1 MVKEKTGLRAVFY
14 ARVSTQEEQQLKALP
29 KQIEECKDCIK
40 RNGWILVDQYV
51 DEGKSGTRTDGRKEY
66 KRLYADMLEGKFDV
80 IVIKSQDRLMRNTLD
95 WYLFLDRLVN
105 YDLKLYMYLEN
116 TFYKT
121 EDKFITG
128 IKAQMAEEYSR
139 DLSKKI
145 NNSTQGRIEKAKRGE
160 KISAM
165 GNSQMYGYRI
175 VNGKWVIEPEEA
187 AVVKKMYELYLEL
200 HSIRKVRD
208 ALNEQGYRNKAGK
221 LFTEEIVGRVIK
233 NEKHKGWAILNRYH
247 RNFDKHKIIEN
258 PEEEW
263 VIVKDDHEPIVPEE
277 IWDAVNNEI
286 QSHRNEGNNK
296 GRGKRIGTEPLSGKM
311 FCGCCGKVMWK
322 HQNKGS
328 YKTKDGR
335 KNMYKV
341 YSQWYC
347 SGKMGRGELAC
358 EDPATISGVQLNKY
372 MLTLADCFL
381 DYSTVEY
388 SKSLLKKRSLSWL
401 RDLKAQLLAPNNNV
415 EIEAEIV
422 KLEAKKNKLID
433 LYTDELITKAD
444 FVVKSKELDSKL
456 EEKKALIVPVE
467 ENPDIKAIDD
477 TIANIDAEIE
487 ALYADEAMVKEKKL
501 QFIQEHIKKIV
512 VLSNRD
518 VFIMLDK
525 IAGAILFIDK
535 GKAGIQIVTTEEDIP
550 EELSEVGIEE
560 NEIVP
565 FDRESMPLT
574 HGRIFAERYSQ
585 KERLAG

>member
-1 MVKEKTGLRAVFY
+1 MVKENTGLKAVFY

-40 RNGWILVDQYV
+40 RNGWTLVDQYV

-66 KRLYADMLEGKFDV
+66 KRLYTDMLEGKFDV

-139 DLSKKI
+139 DLSKKL
-145 NNSTQGRIEKAKRGE
+145 NNSNQRRIEKAKRGE
-160 KISAM
+160 EISAM

-175 VNGKWVIEPEEA
+175 ANGKWVVEPEEA

-208 ALNEQGYRNKAGK
+208 ALNELGYRNKAGK

-263 VIVKDDHEPIVPEE
+263 VIVKDDHEPIVSEE
-277 IWDAVNNEI
+277 IWDAVNSEI

-296 GRGKRIGTEPLSGKM
+296 GRGKRMGSDPLSGKM
-311 FCGCCGKVMWK
+311 FCGCCGRVMWK

-388 SKSLLKKRSLSWL
+388 SKNLLKKRSLSWL
-401 RDLKAQLLAPNNNV
+401 RDLKDQLSAPNNNA
-415 EIEAEIV
+415 EIEAEIA
-422 KLEAKKNKLID
+422 KLEAKRNKLID
-433 LYTDELITKAD
+433 LYTDELITRAD
-444 FVVKSKELDSKL
+444 FVVKSKELVSKL
-456 EEKKALIVPVE
+456 EEKRALIVPVE

-487 ALYADEAMVKEKKL
+487 ALYADEAMVEEKKL
-501 QFIQEHIKKIV
+501 QFIQEHIKKII

-550 EELSEVGIEE
+550 EELREAGIGE

-565 FDRESMPLT
+565 FDRESMPFPN
-574 HGRIFAERYSQ
+574 GRICDA
-585 KERLAG
+585 

>member
-1 MVKEKTGLRAVFY
+1 MVKENTGLKAVFY

-66 KRLYADMLEGKFDV
+66 KRLYTDMLEGKFDV

-139 DLSKKI
+139 DLSKKL
-145 NNSTQGRIEKAKRGE
+145 NNSNQRRIEKAKRGE
-160 KISAM
+160 EISAM

-175 VNGKWVIEPEEA
+175 VNGKWVVEPEEA
-187 AVVKKMYELYLEL
+187 VVVKKMYELYLEL
-200 HSIRKVRD
+200 HSVRKVRD
-208 ALNEQGYRNKAGK
+208 VLNELGYRNKAGK

-263 VIVKDDHEPIVPEE
+263 VIVKDDHEPIVSEE
-277 IWDAVNNEI
+277 IWDAVNSEI

-296 GRGKRIGTEPLSGKM
+296 GRGKRMGTEPLSGKM
-311 FCGCCGKVMWK
+311 FCGCCGRVMWK

-335 KNMYKV
+335 KNMYKA

-358 EDPATISGVQLNKY
+358 EDPATISGVQTNKY

-401 RDLKAQLLAPNNNV
+401 RDLKDQLSAPNNNA
-415 EIEAEIV
+415 EIEAEIA
-422 KLEAKKNKLID
+422 KLEAKRDKLID
-433 LYTDELITKAD
+433 LYTDELITRAD

-456 EEKKALIVPVE
+456 EEKRALIVPVE

-487 ALYADEAMVKEKKL
+487 ALYADKAMVEEKKL
-501 QFIQEHIKKIV
+501 QFIQEHIKKII

-525 IAGAILFIDK
+525 IVGAILFIDK

-565 FDRESMPLT
+565 FDRESMQKP
-574 HGRIFAERYSQ
+574 HG
-585 KERLAG
+585 

>member
-1 MVKEKTGLRAVFY
+1 MVKENTGLRAVFY

-40 RNGWILVDQYV
+40 RNGWKLVDQYV

-66 KRLYADMLEGKFDV
+66 KRLYTDMLEGKFDV

-139 DLSKKI
+139 DLSKKL
-145 NNSTQGRIEKAKRGE
+145 NNSNQRRIEKAKRGE
-160 KISAM
+160 EISAM

-175 VNGKWVIEPEEA
+175 VNGKWVVEPEEA

-208 ALNEQGYRNKAGK
+208 ALNELGYRNKAGK

-263 VIVKDDHEPIVPEE
+263 VIVKDDHEPIVSEK
-277 IWDAVNNEI
+277 IWDAVNSEI

-296 GRGKRIGTEPLSGKM
+296 GRGKRMGTEPLSGKM
-311 FCGCCGKVMWK
+311 FCGCCGRVMWK

-388 SKSLLKKRSLSWL
+388 SKNLLKKRSLSWL
-401 RDLKAQLLAPNNNV
+401 RDLKDQLSAPNNNAEIEV
-415 EIEAEIV
+415 EIA
-422 KLEAKKNKLID
+422 KLEAKRNKLID
-433 LYTDELITKAD
+433 LYTDELITRAD

-456 EEKKALIVPVE
+456 EEKRALIVPVE

-487 ALYADEAMVKEKKL
+487 ALYADEAMVEEKKL
-501 QFIQEHIKKIV
+501 QFIQEHIKKII

-550 EELSEVGIEE
+550 EELSEAGIGE

-565 FDRESMPLT
+565 FDRESMPFS
-574 HGRIFAERYSQ
+574 HGRICNERYC
-585 KERLAG
+585 E

>member
-1 MVKEKTGLRAVFY
+1 MVKENTGLRAVFY

-29 KQIEECKDCIK
+29 KQVQENRDIIK
-40 RNGWILVDQYV
+40 ANGWELVDEYI
-51 DEGKSGTRTDGRKEY
+51 DEGKSGTTIKHRDEY
-66 KRLYADMLEGKFDV
+66 QRMLDDMDSGKFD
-80 IVIKSQDRLMRNTLD
+80 IVVVKDQERLQRKTRD
-95 WYLFLDRLVN
+95 WYLFVDKVVLNKIKVYFYLDNSWYSPDNAL
-105 YDLKLYMYLEN
+105 
-116 TFYKT
+116 
-121 EDKFITG
+121 ITG
-128 IKAQMAEEYSR
+128 IKAIMAEEYSR
-139 DLSKKI
+139 NLSKKM
-145 NNSTQGRIEKAKRGE
+145 NNSIGRRIEKARNGE

-165 GNSQMYGYRI
+165 GNGQTYGYKI
-175 VNGKWVIEPEEA
+175 VGGKWIVDEEQRE
-187 AVVKKMYELYLEL
+187 VVGKMYELYSEL

-208 ALNEQGYRNKAGK
+208 ALNEQGYRNQKGFF
-221 LFTEEIVGRVIK
+221 FTEEVVGRVIK
-233 NEKHKGWAILNRYH
+233 NVMHKGWVILNRYH
-247 RNFDKHKIIEN
+247 RDFETKQIIEK

-263 VIVKDDHEPIVPEE
+263 VIVKDDHEPIVSEE

-296 GRGKRIGTEPLSGKM
+296 GRGKRIGTDPLSGKM
-311 FCGCCGKVMWK
+311 FCGCCGRVMWK

-388 SKSLLKKRSLSWL
+388 SKNLLKKRSLSWL
-401 RDLKAQLLAPNNNV
+401 RDLKDQLSAPNNNA
-415 EIEAEIV
+415 EIEAEIT
-422 KLEAKKNKLID
+422 KLGAKRNKLID
-433 LYTDELITKAD
+433 LYTDELITRAD
-444 FVVKSKELDSKL
+444 FVVKSKELDRKL
-456 EEKKALIVPVE
+456 EEKRALIVPVE

-487 ALYADEAMVKEKKL
+487 ALYADEAMVEEKKL
-501 QFIQEHIKKIV
+501 QFIQEHIKKII

-550 EELSEVGIEE
+550 EELSEAGIGE

-565 FDRESMPLT
+565 FDRESMPLA